1 MQLSVVSLSIKHTV
15 DSTFL
20 EIHCSKVLHLQASSF
35 LYWDVAWQK
44 NADAEK
50 RRRDFENR
58 TLSTL
63 VNIPKMGRIFSKL
76 SAKNH
81 QNTEQTFCVFIYLWH
96 SVWKFPKKSHSTL
109 RAKRAT
115 HTRLFDQIC
124 GLTFFQSSSLWSPTS
139 FLKNGKMTNFLD
151 KKSCTGSK
159 LSIHV
164 EKNWVLLS
172 SHGENWPQKS
182 VSM

>member
-1 MQLSVVSLSIKHTV
+1 MHCCLLLQSKMHFWSTLAMQLSVVSLSIKHTV

-76 SAKNH
+76 SAKNN
-81 QNTEQTFCVFIYLWH
+81 QNTEQTFGVFIYLWH
-96 SVWKFPKKSHSTL
+96 SVWKSPKKSQLTL

-115 HTRLFDQIC
+115 I
-124 GLTFFQSSSLWSPTS
+124 TFWVDKSLVR
-139 FLKNGKMTNFLD
+139 NA
-151 KKSCTGSK
+151 
-159 LSIHV
+159 
-164 EKNWVLLS
+164 
-172 SHGENWPQKS
+172 
-182 VSM
+182 

>member
-35 LYWDVAWQK
+35 LYWDVALQK

-76 SAKNH
+76 SAKNN
-81 QNTEQTFCVFIYLWH
+81 QNTEQTLFIYDTL
-96 SVWKFPKKSHSTL
+96 FENRLKSRH
-109 RAKRAT
+109 
-115 HTRLFDQIC
+115 
-124 GLTFFQSSSLWSPTS
+124 
-139 FLKNGKMTNFLD
+139 
-151 KKSCTGSK
+151 
-159 LSIHV
+159 
-164 EKNWVLLS
+164 
-172 SHGENWPQKS
+172 
-182 VSM
+182 